1 MSCASEIRPTIR
13 TVAAVIR
20 DAAGRVLLVRK
31 RGSTIFI
38 QPGGK
43 PEPGE
48 APLATLARELAEE
61 LRVRPMPETIAL
73 LGEFEDD
80 AVHEAGLR
88 VRATVYACAIDREPV
103 AGVEIEE
110 LAWVDPANPGP
121 IPIAPLSRRW
131 ILPAVA
137 ARDAR

>member
-1 MSCASEIRPTIR
+1 MRVIR

-31 RGSTIFI
+31 RGSMFFI

-43 PEPGE
+43 PEAGE
-48 APLATLARELAEE
+48 GPLETLARELGEE
-61 LRVRPMPETIAL
+61 LGVAPVDGSIRL

-80 AVHEAGLR
+80 AVHERGLR
-88 VRATVYACAIDREPV
+88 VRATVFLCTIDRAPV
-103 AGVEIEE
+103 PGAEIGE
-110 LAWVDPANPGP
+110 LAWLDPRVPSMLAV
-121 IPIAPLSRRW
+121 APLSARR

-137 ARDAR
+137 ALDDA

>member
-1 MSCASEIRPTIR
+1 MPLIR

-48 APLATLARELAEE
+48 VPLATLGRELDEE
-61 LRVRPMPETIAL
+61 LGVAPIDGSVRL
-73 LGEFEDD
+73 LGEFED
-80 AVHEAGLR
+80 EAGHEPGVR
-88 VRATVYACAIDREPV
+88 VRATVFVCAINGAPTPR
-103 AGVEIEE
+103 AEIEE
-110 LAWVDPANPGP
+110 LAWVDPRAPVGLA
-121 IPIAPLSRRW
+121 IAPLSARR

-137 ARDAR
+137 ALDGG